1 MTENMALFDG
11 PAFSDI
17 EQTTAE
23 QIALSMGRKTPSKA
37 DYELAVR
44 KAREWNEQRRELGL
58 REW

>member
-1 MTENMALFDG
+1 MLFDG

-23 QIALSMGRKTPSKA
+23 QIALSMGRKAPSKT
-37 DYELAVR
+37 DYELAVK

-58 REW
+58 PEW